1 MALAITGIVAYG
13 AGSSPALIQA
23 LYISK
28 GPILIA
34 ALVEFG
40 IVWYLSSRIY
50 KLSLASAT
58 LWFILFSA
66 INGLTLGWIF
76 AVYKIAIIAKT
87 FFVTAGTFGAMALIG
102 STTKKDLTKM
112 GGILFMALIGMILAS
127 LDKMFLQSTT
137 MDKIVSRQSSAI
149 FSWHLTLVNQLKR

>member
-1 MALAITGIVAYG
+1 MDFNNYSKVVNNHDRDLEMARAFPALMRKVYVWMAMALAITGIVAYG

-28 GPILIA
+28 GPMLIA

-76 AVYKIAIIAKT
+76 AV
-87 FFVTAGTFGAMALIG
+87 
-102 STTKKDLTKM
+102 
-112 GGILFMALIGMILAS
+112 
-127 LDKMFLQSTT
+127 
-137 MDKIVSRQSSAI
+137 
-149 FSWHLTLVNQLKR
+149 